1 MVDYNTAKGGTWNW
15 LLTILVVL
23 FSFFLVWW
31 VLLNFTNIFVSKDS
45 MADFADTYATVALFG
60 GLVGLFFS
68 KRWGGFSSLLGKVVL
83 CLSIGLLAQVF
94 GQFSYAFYA
103 RVLGVEVPYPS
114 IGDLGFFGSIPFYI
128 FGSYYLVRICVA
140 SVKAASSKFPINT
153 ISIIVPSILLVVSY
167 IFLLRGYEPDWE
179 NIPGTFLDFAYPLF
193 QAVYVSLALIAF
205 YYTKHM
211 VNGLMHKKV
220 VFLLVALVVQYFADF
235 LFLYKAHRDLYVT
248 AGVTDFTY
256 LVAYFLMSLAIINL
270 NSVFEQ
276 VKSGKVTVNGGTVN

>member
-1 MVDYNTAKGGTWNW
+1 M
-15 LLTILVVL
+15 
-23 FSFFLVWW
+23 
-31 VLLNFTNIFVSKDS
+31 
-45 MADFADTYATVALFG
+45 
-60 GLVGLFFS
+60 GLYVCSL
-68 KRWGGFSSLLGKVVL
+68 WGGFNSLVGKIVGF
-83 CLSIGLLAQVF
+83 LSLGLLAQEF
-94 GQFSYAFYA
+94 GQLSYSYYSVF
-103 RVLGVEVPYPS
+103 LGVEVPYPS

-256 LVAYFLMSLAIINL
+256 LIAYFLMSLAIINL

>member
-1 MVDYNTAKGGTWNW
+1 MADYSTARGGTSSW
-15 LLTILVVL
+15 LLTVPVVL
-23 FSFFLVWW
+23 FSFFLIWW
-31 VLLNFTNIFVSKDS
+31 ALLNFTNIFVDSDS

-68 KRWGGFSSLLGKVVL
+68 GRWGGFSSLLGKVVL
-83 CLSIGLLAQVF
+83 CLSIGLLFQVF

-128 FGSYYLVRICVA
+128 LGSYYLVRICLV
-140 SVKAASSKFPINT
+140 SVKATSSRFPINP
-153 ISIIVPSILLVVSY
+153 ISIVVPVILLVVSY
-167 IFLLRGYEPDWE
+167 IFLLRGYEPDLE
-179 NIPGTFLDFAYPLF
+179 NIPGAFLDFGYPLF

-205 YYTKHM
+205 YYTKRM

-220 VFLLVALVVQYFADF
+220 VFLLVALIVQYLADF
-235 LFLYKAHRDLYVT
+235 LFIYKAHRGLYVT
-248 AGVTDFTY
+248 AGITDLTY

-270 NSVFEQ
+270 NSVFERF
-276 VKSGKVTVNGGTVN
+276 KNGKVVVNGGAVN